1 MTSVDAP
8 SAPERVA
15 DVFGRAHGAPPAGVW
30 AAPGRVNLMGE
41 HTDYND
47 GFVLP
52 FALPMCCYAA
62 ASLRADGMVTMR
74 SLQASGAVSADVSAR
89 PGEVSGWAAHV
100 QGVVWALRSQGYAV
114 PGLDV
119 VVDSDV
125 PLGAGL
131 SSSAAIECAVALALN
146 DLLSL
151 ELTAVELAA
160 VGRHAENDFVGAP
173 TGVMDQAVSMLAT
186 ADHLLFLDTRSMAV
200 EQVPLALAPH
210 HVALVVIDTR
220 APHRNVTGEYG
231 ARRASCQEAVRRLG
245 VPALRDIDAATLSE
259 AAARVDDPT
268 IGRRLRHVVTENARV
283 LSVVDSLR
291 DASDPRAIGPT
302 MTASHASMRDDFE
315 ISCPELDLAVDTALG
330 SGAHGARM
338 TGGGFG
344 GCTVSLVDADRADD
358 VGRAVTAAFAA
369 AGFAAPTCFTT
380 APSAGARRVR

>member
-1 MTSVDAP
+1 M
-8 SAPERVA
+8 
-15 DVFGRAHGAPPAGVW
+15 
-30 AAPGRVNLMGE
+30 
-41 HTDYND
+41 
-47 GFVLP
+47 
-52 FALPMCCYAA
+52 
-62 ASLRADGMVTMR
+62 
-74 SLQASGAVSADVSAR
+74 
-89 PGEVSGWAAHV
+89 
-100 QGVVWALRSQGYAV
+100 

-151 ELTAVELAA
+151 GLTAVALAA
-160 VGRHAENDFVGAP
+160 VGRHAENDYVGAP
-173 TGVMDQAVSMLAT
+173 TGVMDQVVSMLAEPE
-186 ADHLLFLDTRSMAV
+186 HLLFLDTRSMAV

-210 HVALVVIDTR
+210 HLALLVVDTR

-231 ARRASCQEAVRRLG
+231 ARRAACQEAVRRLG
-245 VPALRDIDAATLSE
+245 VRALRDIDVASLNDAV
-259 AAARVDDPT
+259 ARVDDPT

-283 LSVVDSLR
+283 LSVVASLR
-291 DASDPRAIGPT
+291 DGSDPRAIGAN

-315 ISCPELDLAVDTALG
+315 ISCPELDLAVDTALA

-344 GCTVSLVDADRADD
+344 GCTVSLVDVDRADD
-358 VGRAVTAAFAA
+358 VVRAVSEAFAT
-369 AGFAAPTCFTT
+369 AGFAHPTCFTA